1 MKKSQPNNNKRVAI
15 IGTVGVP
22 AKYGGF
28 ETLAHHLV
36 EQLADKTDMTVYCS
50 AKNYSKE
57 ERKETY
63 KGAKLK
69 YLPLSANGASS
80 VLYDIISMIH
90 ALIFADVMIVLGVS
104 GALFLPFVKLFST
117 KKVIVNVDGLEWRR
131 AKWQGWAKKF
141 LEISERI
148 AVTVSDEII
157 TDNEAIQKY
166 VFDRYGL
173 NSRLIEYGA
182 DHTSYVPLTNEIV
195 EKYPFLAGDY
205 AFKVCRIEPEN
216 NIKEVLVAFQN
227 YEKMPLVMV
236 GNWNH
241 SAYSRSVYNEFK
253 DVPNLFFLQPIY
265 DSYLLNALRSNCK
278 VYVHGHSAGGTNP
291 SLVEA
296 MHLGLP
302 IIAFDVIYNRI
313 TMEHHGRFF
322 ENASDLQAQL
332 AAISNAELFQL
343 ARTMESIARRRYTW
357 SVIANK
363 YFEAVI
369 STKPQPAPV
378 FDFELPLALRSAF

>member
-1 MKKSQPNNNKRVAI
+1 M
-15 IGTVGVP
+15 
-22 AKYGGF
+22 
-28 ETLAHHLV
+28 
-36 EQLADKTDMTVYCS
+36 
-50 AKNYSKE
+50 
-57 ERKETY
+57 
-63 KGAKLK
+63 
-69 YLPLSANGASS
+69 
-80 VLYDIISMIH
+80 
-90 ALIFADVMIVLGVS
+90 
-104 GALFLPFVKLFST
+104 
-117 KKVIVNVDGLEWRR
+117 
-131 AKWQGWAKKF
+131 
-141 LEISERI
+141 
-148 AVTVSDEII
+148 
-157 TDNEAIQKY
+157 
-166 VFDRYGL
+166 

-241 SAYSRSVYNEFK
+241 SAYSRGVYNEFK